1 MNNILLTAIY
11 IPRTWSHGDIH
22 CKGDWNIFLNWIDMR
37 SPKTQ
42 WRRRGKCKSESV
54 SSSFVFDS
62 LRPHGLCSPSG
73 SPVNGILQARILE
86 WVAIPLFRALN
97 LGLLHCRQIL
107 NCLNHQGS
115 LGCLL
120 LKGRGEL
127 EVGFMVSFQH
137 TSLSLHE
144 INLAWHK

>member
-1 MNNILLTAIY
+1 MNNILLTSIY
-11 IPRTWSHGDIH
+11 IPRTWSHGDIR
-22 CKGDWNIFLNWIDMR
+22 CKGGWNISLNWTDMR
-37 SPKTQ
+37 SSKTQ
-42 WRRRGKCKSESV
+42 WRREKCKSESV

-73 SPVNGILQARILE
+73 SSVNGILQARILE
-86 WVAIPLFRALN
+86 WVAIPFPRVLK

-107 NCLNHQGS
+107 NHLNHQGR

-127 EVGFMVSFQH
+127 EVGIMVSFQH
-137 TSLSLHE
+137 TSLSLLE
-144 INLAWHK
+144 INFLAWHK